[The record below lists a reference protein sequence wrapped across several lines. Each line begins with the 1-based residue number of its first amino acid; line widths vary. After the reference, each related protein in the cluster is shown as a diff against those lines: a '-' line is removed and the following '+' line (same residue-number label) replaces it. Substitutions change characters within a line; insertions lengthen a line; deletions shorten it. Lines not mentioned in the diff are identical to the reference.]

1 MKIAIVLW
9 ELNIKGGT
17 QRQALELAYNLQT
30 IGHQVDVFTYYY
42 NQKECYSEL
51 CQKLKINYISLEKE
65 RPSTLKQKII
75 NNFYRDERMVNLKNL
90 IKNTKIDYDVI
101 NIHDYQVYKITNILN
116 HKNVIWMMNDIPGQ
130 FLINKIDKLKSLLY
144 ILNAQ
149 LLKRFTKK
157 IKKIIVLDNRVKGI
171 FHKKYKLDAIVV
183 RSGLDL
189 NMYSDYPNYN
199 KVLAKNDIK
208 IFASSIFFPY
218 RRFEDIVDAV
228 EIIKNTSN
236 IKLSLTINGNP
247 NRNVEYFNFIRQ
259 RIKDKKLS
267 EIISITTGLNE
278 KELKN
283 KYLEANI
290 FIFPNHQQTWGLSV
304 FEAMLAGCVC
314 LVSKTSGAHEVLTDN
329 QNALLINPKAPEEI
343 AQKIIRLANNPEIIE
358 NISANAKKFVYDN
371 LSWKRY
377 AENMLKV
384 FKGEYE
390 D

>member
-1 MKIAIVLW
+1 M
-9 ELNIKGGT
+9 
-17 QRQALELAYNLQT
+17 
-30 IGHQVDVFTYYY
+30 
-42 NQKECYSEL
+42 